1 MIEEIKQ
8 RLINSNLTP
17 EDLRTALDIIDEV
30 VEHERQRNNGGLE
43 QHRPL

>member
-8 RLINSNLTP
+8 ALIDSDLTP

-30 VEHERQRNNGGLE
+30 VENERTNSSR
-43 QHRPL
+43 